1 MVRNQERFSVGAML
15 DYATARFGR
24 VYPLFAVVVL
34 IASVLSYFPP
44 RVPFGFQSND
54 LLPHLFLF
62 GDGFTVWTI
71 SVEFQFYAIFVVIW
85 VITSYIEDK
94 TWGLALL
101 AGIFTASIFMANI
114 YSNSESSID
123 IRRYLH
129 LFIGGVALAFCL
141 GSNVH
146 FYIVRGARAAL
157 PILLTYYF
165 VAFFAIPLMYPQGL
179 VYSDLFTI
187 AACASLVAAVI
198 IAQDSSVAKLL
209 GCSPL
214 VWLGEISFGV
224 YLLHRIV
231 QWLIARF
238 EFLEENPLVRIAL
251 TIALTLIAAQ
261 LANAFIEKPSRD
273 IVRRWGGKAKNNL
286 LAGRVPNKGVV

>member
-1 MVRNQERFSVGAML
+1 
-15 DYATARFGR
+15 
-24 VYPLFAVVVL
+24 
-34 IASVLSYFPP
+34 
-44 RVPFGFQSND
+44 
-54 LLPHLFLF
+54 
-62 GDGFTVWTI
+62 
-71 SVEFQFYAIFVVIW
+71 
-85 VITSYIEDK
+85 
-94 TWGLALL
+94 
-101 AGIFTASIFMANI
+101 
-114 YSNSESSID
+114 
-123 IRRYLH
+123 
-129 LFIGGVALAFCL
+129 
-141 GSNVH
+141 
-146 FYIVRGARAAL
+146 
-157 PILLTYYF
+157 
-165 VAFFAIPLMYPQGL
+165 MYPQGL